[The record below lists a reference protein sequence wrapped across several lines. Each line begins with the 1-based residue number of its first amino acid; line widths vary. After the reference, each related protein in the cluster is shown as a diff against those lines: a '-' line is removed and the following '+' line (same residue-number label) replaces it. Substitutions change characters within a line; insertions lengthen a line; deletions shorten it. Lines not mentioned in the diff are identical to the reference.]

1 MDLTFI
7 NEYVTESNELVTNS
21 IDMMYV
27 KQQTIMEFSDESDLL
42 SRYECFQEGYSNPA
56 SSPELDVFKFDNK
69 HILKAIKY
77 FNEAYAE
84 IPFDTTNFDEVKEKQ
99 ERGELSIKSTF
110 APEIEY
116 SPQLIQQIETM
127 FRNPNGYLEK
137 GFQEL
142 QQQFDCKFSI
152 YISQKTGTGTII
164 SNFPT
169 NPGNLTVSRSKGFQ
183 LGGLGITIN
192 LNMKQLLTMVPANKQ
207 LFGQSLTAVLLHEIY
222 HNIVH
227 MIGIRNKKL
236 HDEINTT
243 VAKMKNAV
251 SLDSIKAHVSA
262 FINKFKSSFNINDA
276 EMDEER
282 VARRMYVLSQIQDN
296 PGAVKKFENDIK
308 NNVDQTNT
316 DEEIDRYIKG
326 MKLVKDMVIIKRGM
340 RVVSAACCIL
350 LAGLGFAFGSTAAV
364 VGGVVGI
371 AIMSLSML
379 KKKVLSLFGVSVR
392 IQEEYFCD
400 LFASMYKLPVHLSS
414 FNRQIKL
421 NQKNAEKMSEVR
433 RLDQKIS
440 KGLKDP
446 HPLDFDRELTS
457 YKVAK
462 QILNSGQKLKK
473 EEREYLQYI
482 VNLHEG
488 IEDINNPYSKTQSK
502 KLDPEAARDLQ
513 QTLRD
518 FVNKTGV
525 AVTESGDGYGS

>member
-1 MDLTFI
+1 
-7 NEYVTESNELVTNS
+7 
-21 IDMMYV
+21 MYV
-27 KQQTIMEFSDESDLL
+27 KQQAIMELSDELDLL

-77 FNEAYAE
+77 FNKAYAE
-84 IPFDTTNFDEVKEKQ
+84 IPFDTTNFDEVKAKQ

-116 SPQLIQQIETM
+116 SPQLIRQIETM

-192 LNMKQLLTMVPANKQ
+192 LNMKQLLTMVPANKN

-262 FINKFKSSFNINDA
+262 FINKFKSSFNINDD

-308 NNVDQTNT
+308 NNVNA
-316 DEEIDRYIKG
+316 YI
-326 MKLVKDMVIIKRGM
+326 
-340 RVVSAACCIL
+340 
-350 LAGLGFAFGSTAAV
+350 
-364 VGGVVGI
+364 
-371 AIMSLSML
+371 LSFL
-379 KKKVLSLFGVSVR
+379 
-392 IQEEYFCD
+392 
-400 LFASMYKLPVHLSS
+400 
-414 FNRQIKL
+414 
-421 NQKNAEKMSEVR
+421 
-433 RLDQKIS
+433 
-440 KGLKDP
+440 
-446 HPLDFDRELTS
+446 
-457 YKVAK
+457 
-462 QILNSGQKLKK
+462 
-473 EEREYLQYI
+473 
-482 VNLHEG
+482 
-488 IEDINNPYSKTQSK
+488 
-502 KLDPEAARDLQ
+502 
-513 QTLRD
+513 
-518 FVNKTGV
+518 
-525 AVTESGDGYGS
+525 

>member
-7 NEYVTESNELVTNS
+7 NEYVTESNELVIDS
-21 IDMMYV
+21 IDRMYV
-27 KQQTIMEFSDESDLL
+27 KQQSIMEFSEEVDLL
-42 SRYECFQEGYSNPA
+42 SKYECFQEGYAKPA

-77 FNEAYAE
+77 FNKAYAE
-84 IPFDTTNFDEVKEKQ
+84 IPFETTNFDEIKEKQ
-99 ERGELSIKSTF
+99 ERGELSLKSSY

-116 SPQLIQQIETM
+116 SPEFVNQIEKL

-142 QQQFDCKFSI
+142 QKQFDCRFSI

-164 SNFPT
+164 TNFPT
-169 NPGNLTVSRSKGFQ
+169 NPGSLTVSRSKGFQ
-183 LGGLGITIN
+183 LGGLSITIN
-192 LNMKQLLTMVPANKQ
+192 LNMRQLLTMVPSNKS
-207 LFGQSLTAVLLHEIY
+207 LFGQSLTSVLLHEIY

-227 MIGIRNKKL
+227 MIGVRNKKL
-236 HDEINTT
+236 HDEINST
-243 VAKMKNAV
+243 VVKMKNAS
-251 SLDSIKAHVSA
+251 SLDSIKARVSA
-262 FINKFKSSFNINDA
+262 FINKFKSSFNINDN
-276 EMDEER
+276 EINEER

-308 NNVDQTNT
+308 NNADQTNT
-316 DEEIDRYIKG
+316 EEEIDRYVKG
-326 MKLVKDMVIIKRGM
+326 LKMVKDLVIIKRGM

-371 AIMSLSML
+371 AVMSLSML

-392 IQEEYFCD
+392 VQEEYFCD
-400 LFASMYKLPVHLSS
+400 LFASMYKLPIHLSS

-421 NQKNAEKMSEVR
+421 NQMNANKMTEIR
-433 RLDQKIS
+433 KLDQKIS
-440 KGLKDP
+440 KGVKDP
-446 HPLDFDRELTS
+446 HPTNFDRELTS

-462 QILNSGQKLKK
+462 QLLESGQKLKK
-473 EEREYLQYI
+473 PEREYLQYI

-488 IEDINNPYSKTQSK
+488 IEDINNPYSKTQAK
-502 KLDPEAARDLQ
+502 KLDPEAAKDLQ

-518 FVNKTGV
+518 FVNRSGATI
-525 AVTESGDGYGS
+525 TESGDGYGS